1 MKNYNQLYLVNFFL
15 LIAEENEILI
25 MPLIYCYMEGGDTQS
40 TTKGYWGAVG
50 ALSCVF
56 MGLFMDKHQQ
66 PIRVSLGSRLR
77 RQLGLQWSLGPALS
91 TASTIEFFTMSKCR

>member
-15 LIAEENEILI
+15 LIAEENEKLI
-25 MPLIYCYMEGGDTQS
+25 MPLIYCYLEGGDTQS
-40 TTKGYWGAVG
+40 NTKGYWGAVG

-56 MGLFMDKHQQ
+56 MGLFMDRHQQ
-66 PIRVSLGSRLR
+66 PIRVSLGLKSRI
-77 RQLGLQWSLGPALS
+77 GLNWSLGPALS